1 MTTSQ
6 WEILPHFLLR
16 STGFPFA
23 WLDRLT
29 FTDTI
34 NMAEAVL
41 DCEEEIEALATK
53 ALVALRADSDGETV
67 KLRRRVWDRINRRR
81 PTQMTGEAL
90 APLPQALAMLLECW
104 DATLQK
110 HTTLLE
116 QAHNV
121 LAQEIR
127 SRREALREL
136 VSEPQFQEAVWLSSP
151 QMFQHGLKSYL
162 EHWSPDERS
171 SKTRHVERQLI
182 SYLQRFCA
190 KNDTASFF
198 GPLNYGDFSCDF
210 THALAGPGAEHVS
223 RREVFM
229 AYWGVL
235 ALADLLEADSA
246 LQPYLRPRCSPL
258 CTLDLPA
265 RRVGLPGGRTLSLSV
280 QEARLLALIDEQRT
294 IQEIAI
300 ASSLTAEAVLE
311 SLQRL
316 RQGHLIMFRPDP
328 PVTEVRPLEW
338 LLDWVE
344 HTPPCCA
351 TRTHWL
357 TVIGEFKHLQDRF
370 ALASF
375 PERRELLAQ
384 IETCMTK
391 LTGQQA
397 RRGEGQIYADRLLLY
412 EECLGGVSPLALG
425 PAFAAEL
432 QQQLVP
438 ILDLYAA
445 HACAVH
451 EQLCTYGKQL
461 LQECAPNGELPFLDL
476 VGHVRTKKEGTFV
489 AQATPMQEAL
499 RVLLSEQFAQH
510 VAEVNP
516 RTLPSVDYSEFL
528 RHVLLTSPDIM
539 VLARDEEALR
549 AGDFRIVMAECHDTL
564 MVWGWALSFHAQ
576 RAQVQHDAST
586 FLARVYGTR
595 TMANVLASKR
605 VKIVPFEYPGPT
617 IEVQA
622 TSVKPATER
631 IPIAQVTV
639 TQESGMPK
647 LQAPGWPSLS
657 LYNGE
662 LPTLVH
668 SLFAPPRIVPP
679 SITLGTHTPR
689 LTLNRAVL
697 QREQWCVR
705 REELLP
711 GTYQGISFELVLDM
725 QRAARRLQLPRYLFA
740 RIQGERK
747 PVLIDRSN
755 YFLLELLAYL
765 LPQEGEVTLSEALPG
780 PDDLWLRGEKGA
792 YCAELRLSVGY
803 VPQEGGEL

>member
-6 WEILPHFLLR
+6 WDILPHFLLR

-23 WLDRLT
+23 WLERLA
-29 FTDTI
+29 FTETAE
-34 NMAEAVL
+34 MAEAVL
-41 DCEEEIEALATK
+41 DCEEEIEALVTK
-53 ALVALRADSDGETV
+53 ALAALRADTDGETV
-67 KLRRRVWDRINRRR
+67 KLRRRAWDRINRRR
-81 PTQMTGEAL
+81 PTQVAEESLAL
-90 APLPQALAMLLECW
+90 LPQALSTLLVCW

-110 HTTLLE
+110 HATLLE
-116 QAHNV
+116 RARGTF
-121 LAQEIR
+121 AQEMR
-127 SRREALREL
+127 SRRHVLREL
-136 VSEPQFQEAVWLSSP
+136 VSETQFQEAVWLSSP

-162 EHWSPDERS
+162 EHWNPDERS

-198 GPLNYGDFSCDF
+198 GPLNYGDFTNDYACE
-210 THALAGPGAEHVS
+210 LAGPGAEHVS

-235 ALADLLEADSA
+235 ALADLLEADLSI
-246 LQPYLRPRCSPL
+246 QPYLRPRWSPL
-258 CTLDLPA
+258 CALDLTA
-265 RRVGLPGGRTLSLSV
+265 RRVGLPGGHTLSLSA
-280 QEARLLALIDEQRT
+280 QEARMLALIDEQRT
-294 IQEIAI
+294 IQEIA
-300 ASSLTAEAVLE
+300 SESDVTANIVLE
-311 SLQRL
+311 GLQRL
-316 RQGHLIMFRPDP
+316 RRAHLIMLRPDP

-344 HTPPCCA
+344 RIPQCCSS
-351 TRTHWL
+351 RSHWVA
-357 TVIGEFKHLQDRF
+357 VIGEFKHLQDRF
-370 ALASF
+370 TQAPFS
-375 PERRELLAQ
+375 ERRELLAQ
-384 IETCMTK
+384 VETRMTE

-425 PAFAAEL
+425 PTFAAEL
-432 QQQLVP
+432 QRQLAP
-438 ILDLYAA
+438 ILDVYAA

-451 EQLCTYGKQL
+451 AQLCAYGEKL
-461 LQECAPNGELPFLDL
+461 LQECAPHGELPFLDL
-476 VGHVRTKKEGTFV
+476 VGHLRAKKEEAFA
-489 AQATPMQEAL
+489 AQTTPVQEAFL
-499 RVLLSEQFAQH
+499 TMLSEQADQPA
-510 VAEVNP
+510 VEIDPQA
-516 RTLPSVDYSEFL
+516 LPSLDRSEFL
-528 RHVLLTSPDIM
+528 KHVLLTSPDVM
-539 VLARDEEALR
+539 VLARNEEALR

-564 MVWGWALSFHAQ
+564 MVWGWAISFHAQ
-576 RAQVQHDAST
+576 RVRVQREASA
-586 FLARVYGTR
+586 FLARVYGAR

-622 TSVKPATER
+622 TSVKAATER
-631 IPIAQVTV
+631 IPIAQVTI
-639 TQESGMPK
+639 TQENGVPK

-662 LPTLVH
+662 LPTLAH
-668 SLFAPPRIVPP
+668 SLFAPPRVVPP
-679 SITLGTHTPR
+679 SITLGAHTPR
-689 LTLNRAVL
+689 LTLNQAVL

-711 GTYQGISFELVLDM
+711 DTYQGISFELMLDM
-725 QRAARRLQLPRYLFA
+725 QRAARRLNLPRYLFA

-747 PVLIDRSN
+747 PVLVDRHN

-765 LPQEGEVTLSEALPG
+765 LPKEGEVTLSEALPG

-803 VPQEGGEL
+803 VSQEGTSL